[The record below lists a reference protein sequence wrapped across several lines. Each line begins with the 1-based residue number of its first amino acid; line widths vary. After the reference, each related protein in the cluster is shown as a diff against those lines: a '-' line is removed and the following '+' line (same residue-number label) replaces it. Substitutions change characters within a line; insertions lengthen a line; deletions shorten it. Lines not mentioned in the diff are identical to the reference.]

1 MRLYLLGISLLALTF
16 AFSACGSPEQADY
29 QVPAETSAHDD
40 FFANLQALCGETFTG
55 QSTFPENEDHALV
68 GTQLVTHVSE
78 CNDQF
83 VRIEL
88 LREGGDYWHGAWVVE
103 RRDEGL
109 HLFHDHLGEVRTME
123 ELEAS
128 GDSHGYGGF
137 ASDAGSAVQQ
147 FFHADDVTAEMI
159 PEATTNV
166 WMMELDLDND
176 RFIYYLER
184 HEAPRFRAE
193 LFHHTEEEA

>member
-1 MRLYLLGISLLALTF
+1 MKSSNVLTALLLVVFMVA
-16 AFSACGSPEQADY
+16 ACGSPEQADY
-29 QVPAETSAHDD
+29 DTTPEMSAHDA
-40 FFANLQALCGETFTG
+40 FFANLQDLCGETFTG
-55 QSTFPENEDHALV
+55 QSTYPDNEDHALV
-68 GTQLVTHVSE
+68 GTVLVTNVSE

-88 LREGGDYWHGAWVVE
+88 LRNGGDYWHGAWVVE
-103 RRDEGL
+103 RREEGL

-123 ELEAS
+123 ELVAN

-137 ASDAGSAVQQ
+137 ASDAGSAIQQ
-147 FFHADDVTAEMI
+147 FFHADDVTADML
-159 PEATTNV
+159 PEASTNV
-166 WMMELDLDND
+166 WMMELDLEND

-193 LFHHTEEEA
+193 LFRLTEEV

>member
-1 MRLYLLGISLLALTF
+1 MKKNLIGATATLFIFMLA
-16 AFSACGSPEQADY
+16 ACGAPEQTDY
-29 QVPAETSAHDD
+29 TAPAEVSAHDA

-55 QSTFPENEDHALV
+55 QSTYPDNEDHALV
-68 GTQLVTHVSE
+68 GTVLVTHVSE

-88 LREGGDYWHGAWVVE
+88 LRNGGDYWHGAWVVE
-103 RRDEGL
+103 RREDGL
-109 HLFHDHLGEVRTME
+109 HLFHDHLGEVRTIE
-123 ELEAS
+123 ELEAA

-137 ASDAGSAVQQ
+137 ASDAGSGIQQ
-147 FFHADDVTAEMI
+147 FFHADAVTAEMI
-159 PEATTNV
+159 PEASTNV
-166 WMMELDLDND
+166 WMMELDLEND

-193 LFHHTEEEA
+193 LFRVHEEA